1 MSDQISAMKK
11 KTAELK
17 GELGREPTREEIAR
31 GMGISEEDV
40 DDLTVLEEKNV
51 SLSDRLSDD
60 GLEVEDRIS
69 DEISP
74 PVEYQIIKS
83 SVQQQI
89 RTMIGELD
97 EKEALVLRLR
107 FGLDDD
113 RPRTLQEIGNEL
125 GLTRERIR
133 QIEQKAMRKL
143 SRSRRPPA
151 ASRIPELSEKT
162 ACSRC
167 QGTGWIIETGDKG
180 PTAKRCGCFHER
192 QAAVLLEKA
201 NIPKRYKDCTA
212 RATSRSTRTTTPTR
226 TPWPSRKSSSR
237 TFPAQEIGLLFIGPC
252 GVGKTHLAIGIIQ
265 ELIEK
270 KNVPCVFYDFRDLIR
285 EIQNTFSPES
295 ALTESDVLAPV
306 FRSEVLVLDELGAKR
321 TTAWVE
327 ETVFYIIN
335 HRYNHKKTTIFTSN
349 YPDTEDAE
357 DARDSFYKKGG
368 RYARR
373 PHRDPPALPRLR
385 DVQDRRDGGRRLP
398 EARQA
403 GLLPVLTASA
413 PVHVPCLDVAAG
425 FGRRLFACL

>member
-1 MSDQISAMKK
+1 MADRKDYLDSPSLKIYLDQISKFPPLTEEEEKRLGEKAREGDPDALRRLIESNLKFVVSYVKKYRGMGLSLLDLINEGNIGLIEAAKRFDPTRNVRFISYAVWWIRQAIIHALSQYSRIYHIPQKMSDQISAMKK

-17 GELGREPTREEIAR
+17 GELGREPTRAEVAR

-143 SRSRRPPA
+143 SRSR
-151 ASRIPELSEKT
+151 
-162 ACSRC
+162 
-167 QGTGWIIETGDKG
+167 
-180 PTAKRCGCFHER
+180 
-192 QAAVLLEKA
+192 
-201 NIPKRYKDCTA
+201 
-212 RATSRSTRTTTPTR
+212 
-226 TPWPSRKSSSR
+226 
-237 TFPAQEIGLLFIGPC
+237 GL
-252 GVGKTHLAIGIIQ
+252 Q
-265 ELIEK
+265 
-270 KNVPCVFYDFRDLIR
+270 
-285 EIQNTFSPES
+285 Q
-295 ALTESDVLAPV
+295 
-306 FRSEVLVLDELGAKR
+306 
-321 TTAWVE
+321 
-327 ETVFYIIN
+327 
-335 HRYNHKKTTIFTSN
+335 
-349 YPDTEDAE
+349 
-357 DARDSFYKKGG
+357 
-368 RYARR
+368 
-373 PHRDPPALPRLR
+373 LR
-385 DVQDRRDGGRRLP
+385 GYLN
-398 EARQA
+398 
-403 GLLPVLTASA
+403 
-413 PVHVPCLDVAAG
+413 
-425 FGRRLFACL
+425 